1 MNLNR
6 YNNKKNIIYFA
17 TIIFIILFLFI
28 LIALIIQNK
37 ENEFIKKNS
46 IIFFDYLSES
56 YGYKLKKIEINQLK
70 YIKKNEVKSFF
81 DDYNNHSIFLIPIKN
96 ILKEIQEKKWVKG
109 IKIKSN
115 YKDTLKI
122 TIQEFTPRG
131 IYKKEDELFVF
142 NNQGQIIDHIKPNNT
157 LFYNLIIFKG
167 EKSLSNSIAFLDSI
181 PLFLENEIEEAIFI
195 NNRRWDVLL
204 KNDIIL
210 KLKEQKIKE
219 SFMDYKKIYNNISNQ
234 DLQEIQII
242 DLRLDNKAII
252 KFRNKK
258 ND

>member
-131 IYKKEDELFVF
+131 VYENEDELFVF
-142 NNQGQIIDHIKPNNT
+142 NNQGQII
-157 LFYNLIIFKG
+157 YNH
-167 EKSLSNSIAFLDSI
+167 
-181 PLFLENEIEEAIFI
+181 
-195 NNRRWDVLL
+195 
-204 KNDIIL
+204 
-210 KLKEQKIKE
+210 
-219 SFMDYKKIYNNISNQ
+219 
-234 DLQEIQII
+234 
-242 DLRLDNKAII
+242 
-252 KFRNKK
+252 
-258 ND
+258 